1 LKELITYEEAFDHLR
16 LDSSDDESLVQ
27 AYIQSASSAILSYIG
42 DNAFIEVEEKTVVRD
57 EVKQACKLLVGNF
70 YRNREASENT
80 DKLDAGYGYGYLP
93 PAVLSL
99 IFHLRDLC

>member
-1 LKELITYEEAFDHLR
+1 MKNLITYGEAFDHLR
-16 LDSSDDESLVQ
+16 LDSQDDEMLVKS
-27 AYIQSASSAILSYIG
+27 YIRSASSAILSYIG
-42 DNAFIEVEEKTVVRD
+42 DNAFVEVDEDTVVRD

-70 YRNREASENT
+70 YRNRETSENT
-80 DKLDAGYGYGYLP
+80 DKLDAGFGYGYLP

>member
-1 LKELITYEEAFDHLR
+1 MKELITYEEACDHLR
-16 LDSSDDESLVQ
+16 LDSSDDARLVES
-27 AYIQSASSAILSYIG
+27 YIQSASSAILAYVG
-42 DNAFIEVEEKTVVRD
+42 NNAFIEVDEKTVVRD

-70 YRNREASENT
+70 YRNREASEST

-99 IFHLRDLC
+99 IFPLRDLC